1 MLPDSGHGH
10 GDHSAQPELSIAQ
23 ALNLEAPDLAVTNPL
38 VDTIDDPL
46 METSPG
52 DEEPFPV
59 QEGVSKRGPGRPKG
73 SIKRKRRSGSEP
85 PVTGGRV
92 RRPRQIFSPS
102 KMMKVSDDPSSHGNI
117 VSKSPTELLPLD
129 EPWVDIRGDRVIIEL
144 DQLDKSLQQVPCGSC
159 QHNGRLRLARDITT
173 GKLTD
178 TQTGLA
184 HEFLMECDRCGHG
197 HTLATSAKMETS
209 EGAVGRKPFVVNRA
223 AVAAGE
229 LSGVRR

>member
-73 SIKRKRRSGSEP
+73 SIKRKRG
-85 PVTGGRV
+85 
-92 RRPRQIFSPS
+92 QDLSP
-102 KMMKVSDDPSSHGNI
+102 
-117 VSKSPTELLPLD
+117 L
-129 EPWVDIRGDRVIIEL
+129 
-144 DQLDKSLQQVPCGSC
+144 
-159 QHNGRLRLARDITT
+159 
-173 GKLTD
+173 
-178 TQTGLA
+178 
-184 HEFLMECDRCGHG
+184 
-197 HTLATSAKMETS
+197 
-209 EGAVGRKPFVVNRA
+209 
-223 AVAAGE
+223 
-229 LSGVRR
+229 